1 MKQRHILKASLLAL
15 ALLAMAGKAKAEQF
29 TLLIYETKADIA
41 ARTDKDKAPAY
52 WAAYGGY
59 AQALTAAGI
68 PRGGTALP
76 GNTGG
81 KTVRASGQTD
91 APVAASDLELGGYFI
106 IEVADLTT
114 ALEWA
119 RKSPGIATGAVE
131 VKPHF
136 VNPTM
141 PAK

>member
-1 MKQRHILKASLLAL
+1 V
-15 ALLAMAGKAKAEQF
+15 
-29 TLLIYETKADIA
+29 
-41 ARTDKDKAPAY
+41 DKDKAPAY
-52 WAAYGGY
+52 WAVHGGY

-68 PRGGTALP
+68 LRGDGS
-76 GNTGG
+76 
-81 KTVRASGQTD
+81 SGQGWRQDGSAPAGRRTQ
-91 APVAASDLELGGYFI
+91 PVAASDLELGAHFI

-119 RKSPGIATGAVE
+119 KKSPGIATGAVE

-141 PAK
+141 AAE